1 MKYIEPVKS
10 VILIL
15 LIILSVTLTFSIW
28 TYTPKYETIEQS
40 PTVDVS
46 IAEKKDISEI
56 IKPYKA
62 LFHFEEGLQGTFDE
76 EEIDQIVQLL
86 QDWTITDVNIV
97 DTKFTEKKLDK
108 LLRKHNLFTL
118 YFHGEVPLP
127 IYDIILNKGD
137 SHFPEGSFDRLIVE
151 WNPDNR
157 ALDIH
162 FVSSANGIR
171 YSGEV
176 KVNDY
181 QDFNRSILVRAKSYG
196 SFAEVSSENMPF
208 IAVPTKPVEIVR
220 NTYYEDGIVPLR
232 FRDALFSDP
241 NAVRRGQITSSR
253 EEYQDDHAIMRI
265 DPMMKV
271 LTFIHPVAE
280 SKEVAMPSTLL
291 KNTIDFVNEHGGWTD
306 EYRFIASNPATRN
319 VKFQLFVNGLPVYSN
334 VTLTEIEQT
343 WGNDRIFRYVRP
355 YYTLDLTLH
364 SETKIVTLPSGIE
377 VADMLVQSRITD
389 MEEVEEISLGYFM
402 KYDTA
407 NGTEQRL
414 LILEP
419 SWFYLINGKWI
430 PYSPESLG
438 GEAIGL
444 E

>member
-1 MKYIEPVKS
+1 M
-10 VILIL
+10 ILVL

-28 TYTPKYETIEQS
+28 TYSPKYEKIEQS
-40 PTVDVS
+40 PTVDIS
-46 IAEKKDISEI
+46 IAEKKEIGEI

-62 LFHFEEGLQGTFDE
+62 LFHFEEGFQGTFDP
-76 EEIDQIVQLL
+76 EEIDHIVQQM
-86 QDWTITDVNIV
+86 QDWTITDVRII

-108 LLRKHNLFTL
+108 LLHEHNQFTL
-118 YFHGEVPLP
+118 FFHGEVPLP
-127 IYDIILNKGD
+127 TYETILNAGD
-137 SHFPEGSFDRLIVE
+137 SHFPEGSFDRLIVG

-157 ALDIH
+157 TLEIH
-162 FVSSANGIR
+162 FISRVNDLR
-171 YSGEV
+171 YSGVV

-181 QDFNRSILVRAKSYG
+181 QNFNRSMLVRAKSYDN
-196 SFAEVSSENMPF
+196 FTEVTSESTPF

-220 NTYYEDGIVPLR
+220 NTYYEDGILPLR

-241 NAVRRGQITSSR
+241 NAVRRGQVTSSR

-271 LTFIHPVAE
+271 LTFIHPVVE
-280 SKEVAMPSTLL
+280 SKEVAIPSVLL

-306 EYRFIASNPATRN
+306 EYRFVSSNPATRN
-319 VKFQLFVNGLPVYSN
+319 VKFQLFVNGLPVHSN
-334 VTLTEIEQT
+334 VTSTEIEQT

-364 SETKIVTLPSGIE
+364 SETKMATLPSGIE
-377 VADMLVQSRITD
+377 VVETMMQSKGVD
-389 MEEVEEISLGYFM
+389 MEQVEEIALGYLM
-402 KYDTA
+402 KYDTESGA
-407 NGTEQRL
+407 EQRL

-430 PYSPESLG
+430 PYSPEYLG